1 MNLAPVARLLV
12 GFALGLSALVAVME
26 LRALLEARAHL
37 AQAAAWRRQGDAEA
51 ALTSLRLA
59 ARWDAP
65 FNAYAEEAFDELE
78 RLAGA
83 AEARGELP
91 AALAAYRAVHA
102 SALASRGAL
111 VLQEERLD
119 RVDRRI
125 AALSRAVVAS
135 GAVAGAQNVVRDKAY
150 LAALRPERPRALG
163 VIVAWAGFLAWV
175 GGASVFLRRGVD
187 AQGRLVRQ
195 VARRGALFALAGWLV
210 FAVGLRIA

>member
-1 MNLAPVARLLV
+1 MTLAPVARLLV

-37 AQAAAWRRQGDAEA
+37 AEAAVWRRQGDAEA
-51 ALTSLRLA
+51 TLTSLRLA

-65 FNAYAEEAFDELE
+65 FNVYAEQAFDELE

-111 VLQEERLD
+111 LLQDERLS

-125 AALSRAVVAS
+125 AELSRTVAMA
-135 GAVAGAQNVVRDKAY
+135 GAVAGAPALARGNDY
-150 LAALRPERPRALG
+150 LAALRPERPRAIG
-163 VIVAWAGFLAWV
+163 VIVAWVGFLAWV

-187 AQGRLVRQ
+187 AQGRLVRH